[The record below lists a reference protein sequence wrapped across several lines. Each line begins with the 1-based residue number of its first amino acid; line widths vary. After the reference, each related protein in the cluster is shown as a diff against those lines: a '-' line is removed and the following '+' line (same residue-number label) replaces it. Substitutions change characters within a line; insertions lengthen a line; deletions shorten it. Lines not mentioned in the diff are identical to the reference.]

1 MAQQI
6 KLQSFPHLIN
16 CNEYSEFS
24 NKSHLFHVSGEQR
37 LIVRIH
43 RMTLVLKLRTNLNGQ
58 GQLVKTD
65 HNISSLLF

>member
-24 NKSHLFHVSGEQR
+24 NKSHLFHVSGEQ
-37 LIVRIH
+37 LTYCKNSQDDPCAEI
-43 RMTLVLKLRTNLNGQ
+43 KN
-58 GQLVKTD
+58 
-65 HNISSLLF
+65 